1 MRRGIAWWLCGVAAV
16 SLAAPV
22 RAEEPPPAPA
32 AAVEAPV
39 PAVSEPEPL
48 PEPEP
53 VPEPV
58 PAPAPAPV
66 PELAPAP
73 VAATPADGRKP
84 LDPDRL
90 EWALLPI
97 LAGNT
102 DMGILVGGQIILA
115 KFADG
120 YRPYRFRT
128 HTQVAISFKDG
139 PDGIEFPVHMDFAKF
154 DLPGLMGGKLRL
166 YVELAFNQ
174 TGNAGWFG
182 LGNASRTWKPST
194 DPAEADIRTSDP
206 RRYQYRRTE
215 PMLRVHLRTKLREH
229 WSLMSG
235 VRFVYMMT
243 GIRNGSALDR
253 DRDAGRLL
261 GTRDHPALQFSL
273 GVQWDTRDNE
283 TAPSRGFLC
292 EASLRFSPTLG
303 TGLTFGG
310 ASLDGRAFVPLAGE
324 YLVLATRL
332 VTDLLFGD
340 VPFYEMTRA
349 GAFLH
354 LDFPGGRQGLPG
366 IPDGRLAGRIKVG
379 GNVELRSTFWDFTV
393 MDVPMRLGAL
403 VFADAGRVW
412 AGYRRND
419 ELDGTG
425 AGIQYGIG
433 AGLRLQ
439 WGSTL
444 MVRADVAWSPSSRDA
459 GSPIGI
465 YLDAEHLF

>member
-1 MRRGIAWWLCGVAAV
+1 MACAILALSWGAVASPLDEPAT
-16 SLAAPV
+16 
-22 RAEEPPPAPA
+22 PPPAPDA
-32 AAVEAPV
+32 SPADV
-39 PAVSEPEPL
+39 PS
-48 PEPEP
+48 
-53 VPEPV
+53 
-58 PAPAPAPV
+58 
-66 PELAPAP
+66 LADTPSVIDTP
-73 VAATPADGRKP
+73 VADDAPSASGSASPQTQARKVP
-84 LDPDRL
+84 DPDRL

-115 KFADG
+115 KFAPG
-120 YRPYRFRT
+120 YAPYRFRT

-166 YVELAFNQ
+166 YIELAFNQ

-182 LGNASRTWKPST
+182 LGNASRVVPPST
-194 DPAEADIRTSDP
+194 DPADGDIRTSDP
-206 RRYQYRRTE
+206 RRHQYRRTE
-215 PMLRVHLRTKLREH
+215 PMVRVHLRAKVMEH
-229 WSLMSG
+229 LSVISG

-243 GIRNGSALDR
+243 GIRNGSALAR
-253 DRDAGRLL
+253 DLDQGLIL
-261 GTRDHPALQFSL
+261 GTRDHAALQLSL

-283 TAPSRGFLC
+283 TAPSKGFLC
-292 EASLRFSPTLG
+292 EASMRFSPTLG

-310 ASLDGRAFVPLAGE
+310 AYLDGRAFVPLHGE
-324 YLVLATRL
+324 YLVMATRL
-332 VTDLLFGD
+332 VTDLLFGN

-349 GAFLH
+349 GSFLH

-379 GNVELRSTFWDFTV
+379 GNLELRSTFWNFSVFDT
-393 MDVPMRLGAL
+393 PMRLGAL

-412 AGYRRND
+412 ADYRRNPD
-419 ELDGTG
+419 LDGKG
-425 AGIQYGIG
+425 VGIQYGIG

-444 MVRADVAWSPSSRDA
+444 MVRADVAWSPSSKDA

>member
-1 MRRGIAWWLCGVAAV
+1 L
-16 SLAAPV
+16 LALLALGDG
-22 RAEEPPPAPA
+22 ASAQDLEPDCRDA
-32 AAVEAPV
+32 AANVGATAEAGKPDG
-39 PAVSEPEPL
+39 AQ
-48 PEPEP
+48 
-53 VPEPV
+53 
-58 PAPAPAPV
+58 AN
-66 PELAPAP
+66 
-73 VAATPADGRKP
+73 GRKP

-115 KFADG
+115 KFAPG
-120 YRPYRFRT
+120 FAPYRFRT
-128 HTQVAISFKDG
+128 HTQVAVSFKDG

-182 LGNASRTWKPST
+182 LGNASRVWKPST
-194 DPAEADIRTSDP
+194 DPAAADVRTSDP

-215 PMLRVHLRTKLREH
+215 PMVRVHLRTKLREH
-229 WSLMSG
+229 LSLMSG
-235 VRFVYMMT
+235 VRLVYVMT

-253 DRDAGRLL
+253 DRDAGLL
-261 GTRDHPALQFSL
+261 RGTRDHPALQFSL

-283 TAPSRGFLC
+283 TSPTNGFLC
-292 EASLRFSPTLG
+292 EASMRFSPGLG

-310 ASLDGRAFVPLAGE
+310 AYLDGRAFVPLAGD

-332 VTDLLFGD
+332 VTDLLFGA

-349 GAFLH
+349 GSFLH

-379 GNVELRSTFWDFTV
+379 GNLELRSTFWDFSV
-393 MDVPMRLGAL
+393 FDVPMRLGAL

-412 AGYRRND
+412 AGYRRD
-419 ELDGTG
+419 EELDGTG

-444 MVRADVAWSPSSRDA
+444 MVRADVAWSPCAKDA
-459 GSPIGI
+459 GLPIGI